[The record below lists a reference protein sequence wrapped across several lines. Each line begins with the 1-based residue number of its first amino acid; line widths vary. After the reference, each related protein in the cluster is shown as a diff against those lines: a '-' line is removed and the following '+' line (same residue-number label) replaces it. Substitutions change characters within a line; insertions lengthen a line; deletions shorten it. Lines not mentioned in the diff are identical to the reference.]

1 MTENS
6 TTTIVPISEAYIDG
20 YNACLNAVAQERR
33 WLGFVGPADLTRSRE
48 FVSHNLAEGNP
59 HFVALDGE
67 RVVGWCDITRRQ
79 LEGFRHAGGLGM
91 GVLKEYRGQGIGER
105 LARAALQQARTI
117 GLERVELDVY
127 ASNEAAIKLYEKL
140 GFEVEG
146 VHRRARKLDG
156 QYDDLV
162 SMALLF
168 ETRVDS
174 MGREV
179 TETGFASGTIGDLT
193 MRVGEDVRDLH
204 NMGYDWGQI
213 TNVARGRMTLEE
225 MWKQGP
231 RRGDN
236 DQQ

>member
-1 MTENS
+1 
-6 TTTIVPISEAYIDG
+6 
-20 YNACLNAVAQERR
+20 
-33 WLGFVGPADLTRSRE
+33 
-48 FVSHNLAEGNP
+48 
-59 HFVALDGE
+59 
-67 RVVGWCDITRRQ
+67 
-79 LEGFRHAGGLGM
+79 M

-105 LARAALQQARTI
+105 LAQTALERARAI

-127 ASNEAAIKLYEKL
+127 ASNAAAIRLYEKL
-140 GFEVEG
+140 GFVVEG

-168 ETRVDS
+168 EKQLDS

-179 TETGFASGTIGDLT
+179 TETGFASGMIGDLS

-231 RRGDN
+231 RRGDS